1 MPTNN
6 LPTKNDVPAGG
17 LSSAGKDAG
26 RLSEYDIVANDIKK
40 YKLGISPK
48 KAYAALIQMSQQ
60 PNYRIIR
67 ANNSLLFIDNNGD
80 GTAEGI
86 MFSSDKPQAF
96 VASLRQFN
104 KALRVGGFHKLEIM
118 SVKTDIEPFLKKAG
132 LNYSITP
139 VDSGIQITVTE

>member
-6 LPTKNDVPAGG
+6 LPTSKNTPE
-17 LSSAGKDAG
+17 GKDHG
-26 RLSEYDIVANDIKK
+26 RMSEYEIVANDIKK
-40 YKLGISPK
+40 YKLGIDPK

-60 PNYRIIR
+60 PNYRVVR
-67 ANNSLLFIDNNGD
+67 ANNSLLFIDNKGNGE
-80 GTAEGI
+80 AEGI

-104 KALRVGGFHKLEIM
+104 KALKTGGFRKMEIN
-118 SVKTDIEPFLKKAG
+118 SVNTDIEPFLKKAG

-139 VDSGIQITVTE
+139 VDSGILITVTE